1 MHDFNDGQAVPEY
14 ISSQI
19 QESLDQDEA
28 RKLTMFIAKSREKF
42 SKLIAGECHVVGER
56 QWDDG
61 NKASTSTDEK
71 VLY

>member
-19 QESLDQDEA
+19 QESLDKDEA
-28 RKLTMFIAKSREKF
+28 RKLTMFIAKSRGKF
-42 SKLIAGECHVVGER
+42 SQLIEGECRVVGER
-56 QWDDG
+56 RRNDE
-61 NKASTSTDEK
+61 NEASTSTDEK